1 MTEIT
6 CNIDR
11 MCIRHHTHC
20 SVESVAE
27 RGAAAPSLS
36 LVRGRGRQVVE
47 TGASHAVVLA
57 DARPA
62 ALLAPASLTVVLA
75 DDRPTALLAS
85 AFYAVVLADA

>member
-36 LVRGRGRQVVE
+36 SVRGRGRQVVE

-57 DARPA
+57 DARPQKKTLSHIRA
-62 ALLAPASLTVVLA
+62 KCLC
-75 DDRPTALLAS
+75 
-85 AFYAVVLADA
+85 